1 MDHMTICFEMLCK
14 KTGMFL
20 LKVTEVVWAPPQT
33 KSNKQGHAP
42 FSFRLMSVWFV

>member
-20 LKVTEVVWAPPQT
+20 LKVTEVVWAPHKQNQT
-33 KSNKQGHAP
+33 SRATH
-42 FSFRLMSVWFV
+42 LSVYDLV